1 MTTSIRAQ
9 KCRAANPKNHLTV
22 KPLLPGVTR
31 SVSSTLHPIANELRR
46 VAKEDLVDVIRK
58 YKSRKYDE
66 DLEAIEG
73 LGGK

>member
-1 MTTSIRAQ
+1 M
-9 KCRAANPKNHLTV
+9 
-22 KPLLPGVTR
+22 KPLLPGVSR